1 MTVAKISKQPR
12 AAGPLAKDFNLDD
25 YALYNLVRTS
35 ATYNEVMAAALKRY
49 QLDTAKWR
57 ILILLDHKAP
67 QSVGELS
74 RRSVTRMPTLTRI
87 LDRMEND
94 GLIKRQHMSEDK
106 RVVEIVMTADASET
120 LNIVRSIGQKVFEAA
135 FDGISEKEIDQLVST
150 LKKVR
155 NNLDRSPYE

>member
-1 MTVAKISKQPR
+1 MTAPKISRTPR
-12 AAGPLAKDFNLDD
+12 ASGPLAKDFSLDD

-67 QSVGELS
+67 QSVGELA

-94 GLIKRQHMSEDK
+94 RLIKRRHLSADR
-106 RVVEIVMTADASET
+106 RVVEIVMTPEARET
-120 LNIVRSIGQKVFEAA
+120 LEVVRSVGQKVFEVA
-135 FDGISEKEIDQLVST
+135 FDGIPDKEIGRAH
-150 LKKVR
+150 VR
-155 NNLDRSPYE
+155 TPVTEKSRMPSSA